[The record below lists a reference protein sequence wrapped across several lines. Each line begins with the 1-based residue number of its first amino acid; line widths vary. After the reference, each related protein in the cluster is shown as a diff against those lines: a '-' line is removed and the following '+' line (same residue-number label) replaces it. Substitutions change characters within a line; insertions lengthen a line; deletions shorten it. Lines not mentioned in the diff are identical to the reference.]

1 MFQNHKNK
9 ILNWVNI
16 PKLLFSITRSVPGVF
31 GNRQNENLD
40 VIKQMLL
47 SSLQPTE
54 SEALQMQAV
63 KAVGA
68 FILLHDKEPAI
79 QKHFADLLLPLMQ
92 VSSFSNNVIDFYSIS
107 SLAHLSPNMHFSI
120 WKLFIKNVQE

>member
-1 MFQNHKNK
+1 MSS
-9 ILNWVNI
+9 
-16 PKLLFSITRSVPGVF
+16 LFIIRSVPGVF

-92 VSSFSNNVIDFYSIS
+92 VSSFSNNIADI
-107 SLAHLSPNMHFSI
+107 L
-120 WKLFIKNVQE
+120 

>member
-1 MFQNHKNK
+1 M
-9 ILNWVNI
+9 
-16 PKLLFSITRSVPGVF
+16 PGVF

-54 SEALQMQAV
+54 TEALRMQAV

-68 FILLHDKEPAI
+68 FILLHDKESAI
-79 QKHFADLLLPLMQ
+79 QKHFSDLLLPLMQ
-92 VSSFSNNVIDFYSIS
+92 VSII
-107 SLAHLSPNMHFSI
+107 I
-120 WKLFIKNVQE
+120 VQSTQIY